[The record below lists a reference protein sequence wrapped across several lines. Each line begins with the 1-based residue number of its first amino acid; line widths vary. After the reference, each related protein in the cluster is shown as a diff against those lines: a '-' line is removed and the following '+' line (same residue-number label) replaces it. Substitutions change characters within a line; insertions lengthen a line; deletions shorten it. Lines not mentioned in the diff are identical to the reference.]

1 MIVLCLLYHFNANL
15 CLMQLDMTDHIH
27 PQQRLNAAAKVAV
40 VIVEPEKKINHDISD
55 NLTLL

>member
-1 MIVLCLLYHFNANL
+1 
-15 CLMQLDMTDHIH
+15 MQLDMTDHIH